1 MVEHRDSKGKGAAM
15 VPYLDQVFGDDGIF
29 PLAGYAPRE
38 GQIALAHAVNLSIRE
53 GTPVLAEAGT
63 GVGKS
68 FGYLVPAIWHVTQGA
83 PALLAGRLP
92 VDEDPEDEAEEDDTP
107 RALIVTAG
115 ITLQEQLTRKDIP
128 TLQRILPWRFT
139 AALAKGRG
147 NYLCL
152 DRLADARAASLD
164 LSFATTDQERE
175 QWATL
180 DAWASATATGDF
192 SELHQEPL
200 PYHRHL
206 VTISSDDCTGKHC
219 PSFASCHF
227 EKARRNI
234 AKAQVIVA
242 NYHLLFAHLNLVAE
256 FGRGI
261 LPRFDI
267 VVFDEAHAAPSIAR
281 EFFGFLITPAK
292 VRHIA
297 RFLVP
302 AKRLAPGKR
311 PLPILDADL
320 HQEVGDASGL
330 FFGDLDALRTSPAY
344 RARLRAPSDGVAW
357 EWLDGALARTIAT
370 YDNAVN
376 SGRLDA
382 AQTADLGRATRRG
395 VLMRSYL
402 NASMRCAD
410 FPGAEL
416 VYSLEEE
423 RGGTVVHGRRLH
435 PGPVL
440 REALFASSEVRT
452 TIATSATLATAPGPA
467 GFAFPLAEL
476 GAEGARTLTV
486 ETPFD
491 YPRQGMLCIPE
502 GLPDPKG
509 PTFPEDVGRWVV
521 RCVEAARG
529 RTLGLFSSRR
539 VLLVAAEMVRA
550 AVGDRYAVLVQ
561 GEAPRSRLI
570 DAFKADTSSVLLGTK
585 SFWAGVDV
593 PGEALSLVVIDR
605 IPFDTP
611 DDPILD
617 ALTAKMGRRTFQEY
631 SIPRASIDLKQGAGR
646 LIRSVSD
653 RGVVVILDRRI
664 LARWASTILDAL
676 PPFYRSRQFEHVNRF
691 FTAMSAASAPVEAPD
706 HA

>member
-1 MVEHRDSKGKGAAM
+1 MVEQDDSKGKGAAM

-256 FGRGI
+256 FGRG
-261 LPRFDI
+261 
-267 VVFDEAHAAPSIAR
+267 
-281 EFFGFLITPAK
+281 
-292 VRHIA
+292 
-297 RFLVP
+297 
-302 AKRLAPGKR
+302 
-311 PLPILDADL
+311 DA
-320 HQEVGDASGL
+320 
-330 FFGDLDALRTSPAY
+330 ALRGVGLSS
-344 RARLRAPSDGVAW
+344 RASTL
-357 EWLDGALARTIAT
+357 LFL
-370 YDNAVN
+370 
-376 SGRLDA
+376 
-382 AQTADLGRATRRG
+382 TRRTPRP
-395 VLMRSYL
+395 RSL
-402 NASMRCAD
+402 ASSSASSSRPRRCAT
-410 FPGAEL
+410 
-416 VYSLEEE
+416 S
-423 RGGTVVHGRRLH
+423 R
-435 PGPVL
+435 
-440 REALFASSEVRT
+440 ASSSRQ
-452 TIATSATLATAPGPA
+452 SA
-467 GFAFPLAEL
+467 
-476 GAEGARTLTV
+476 
-486 ETPFD
+486 
-491 YPRQGMLCIPE
+491 
-502 GLPDPKG
+502 
-509 PTFPEDVGRWVV
+509 
-521 RCVEAARG
+521 
-529 RTLGLFSSRR
+529 SRR
-539 VLLVAAEMVRA
+539 
-550 AVGDRYAVLVQ
+550 
-561 GEAPRSRLI
+561 
-570 DAFKADTSSVLLGTK
+570 
-585 SFWAGVDV
+585 
-593 PGEALSLVVIDR
+593 
-605 IPFDTP
+605 
-611 DDPILD
+611 
-617 ALTAKMGRRTFQEY
+617 
-631 SIPRASIDLKQGAGR
+631 
-646 LIRSVSD
+646 
-653 RGVVVILDRRI
+653 
-664 LARWASTILDAL
+664 
-676 PPFYRSRQFEHVNRF
+676 
-691 FTAMSAASAPVEAPD
+691 ASAPSPFSTRTCTKRSAMQAGSSSATSMPCAPLPPIVRGSARRAMVLRGNGSTGLSRAPLPPTTMQSTRGALTLRRPQTSD
-706 HA
+706 ARRGAGS